1 MPRDHQAQYYRSPRF
16 THPRKDYKKTEG
28 AKIEENLALK
38 IESFFKVIKDKV
50 IFWKN

>member
-1 MPRDHQAQYYRSPRF
+1 MARDHQAQHYRSPRF

-28 AKIEENLALK
+28 AKIEENLAFK
-38 IESFFKVIKDKV
+38 IESFFKFIKNKV